1 VDIGELI
8 AGYIPLKRAG
18 RNFKALCPFH
28 HEKTPSFMISTEK
41 QIYHCFGCGA
51 GGNAISFLMQYERL
65 EFPEAIEVLAKKT
78 GVILA
83 PREARHQGAV
93 SLNTQLYKVH
103 EAAVVFYRDMLQSPA
118 GKSAKGYLL
127 KRGIT
132 EETISSMHLGYA
144 PDRWDA
150 LIAHLR
156 AKGISLV
163 LMEKAGLIVPKTGGG
178 YYDRFRNRIIF
189 PIYDI
194 RSRAIAYGAR
204 VLPQGPARTAPGAEE
219 PPKYVNSPETALY
232 SKGKN
237 LYGIHLSKDAI
248 RREDRA
254 VIVEGYLDFIM
265 PFQEGAGNVVAGLG
279 TAFTPEQ
286 VNLLKRYTHNV
297 VIIYDPDDAGQLA
310 SLRALDLF
318 VEEGM
323 NVKVASL
330 PKGQDPDLFV
340 RTQGID
346 KFKALVSD
354 ASSLLDYKLGILKGR
369 YDARQIE
376 GKAAIAAEILPTIK
390 KVKNAITQA
399 EYIRKLA
406 EELDIDEHSVQQEL
420 KNTKEEKVFAPRAP
434 SPQKPCLM
442 NPTEKL
448 LVKLMLQETSLIEQI
463 RSTLEPADFQDERAS
478 RIVSVLFDLVSQGR
492 NIESR
497 SLINQCRD
505 EVLEQ
510 LICESALQPEVSPE
524 DKERIVEDCI
534 KRLKSEKVRMKK
546 QYLHEEIKTAQHLG
560 DDKRLSELMQEFLQ
574 LTKVR

>member
-1 VDIGELI
+1 
-8 AGYIPLKRAG
+8 ASKP
-18 RNFKALCPFH
+18 
-28 HEKTPSFMISTEK
+28 
-41 QIYHCFGCGA
+41 
-51 GGNAISFLMQYERL
+51 
-65 EFPEAIEVLAKKT
+65 
-78 GVILA
+78 
-83 PREARHQGAV
+83 
-93 SLNTQLYKVH
+93 
-103 EAAVVFYRDMLQSPA
+103 
-118 GKSAKGYLL
+118 
-127 KRGIT
+127 
-132 EETISSMHLGYA
+132 
-144 PDRWDA
+144 
-150 LIAHLR
+150 
-156 AKGISLV
+156 
-163 LMEKAGLIVPKTGGG
+163 
-178 YYDRFRNRIIF
+178 
-189 PIYDI
+189 
-194 RSRAIAYGAR
+194 
-204 VLPQGPARTAPGAEE
+204 APGAEE
-219 PPKYVNSPETALY
+219 PPKYVNSPETSLY

-346 KFKALVSD
+346 KFKALVSQ

-390 KVKNAITQA
+390 KVKNSITQA

-420 KNTKEEKVFAPRAP
+420 KNTKEEKVFAPRAL
-434 SPQKPCLM
+434 SAHKPCLM

-448 LVKLMLQETSLIEQI
+448 LVKLMLQETSLIEQL

-560 DDKRLSELMQEFLQ
+560 DEKRLTELMQEFHQ